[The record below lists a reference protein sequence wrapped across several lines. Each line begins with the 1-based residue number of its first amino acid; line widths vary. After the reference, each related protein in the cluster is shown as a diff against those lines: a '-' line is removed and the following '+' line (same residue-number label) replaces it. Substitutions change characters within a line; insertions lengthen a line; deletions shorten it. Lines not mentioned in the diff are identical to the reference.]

1 MTRDLRRNKSL
12 SLSLSL
18 YMEKPMFTGDLPVHK
33 RLSRFAVHEVG
44 TDLSH
49 LSPNERKAIPL
60 LIKVG
65 KLLDA
70 LYIRQM
76 WSGNEKLLER
86 LKDHNDKQLLTLFD
100 MYKGPWAREDS
111 STPFIADVPPRP
123 EGANFYP
130 EDMTKDEFEA
140 WVTGLNE
147 HDQKHAKGFY
157 SVIRRNNK
165 GELYHVP
172 YSNEYGDILLQV
184 ANLFKHASRLV
195 EDPSLSHFLY
205 MRALAFENNKY
216 LDSEVAWLKISKES
230 KFEITA
236 GPYEVYTDRLHGYKS
251 AFEFYLHMR
260 DFPSSKLLEKFSSS
274 LQYVE
279 DHLPIP
285 DEYKNRKLVA
295 PPIVVVNQLF
305 SSGDVAVPMTA
316 GCHQDRWLQARPHQE
331 YTGGQVCACAH
342 PDRPANDRRE
352 PAKIR
357 HVGVGGPFVLLAIVN
372 VMVTSVDAHKIHLCS
387 SRSDAFTTH
396 ILLHEVTHSN
406 GPHHIVNC
414 PEDTVRSRLQEFH
427 SQIEE
432 AKADIAGLFA
442 AALLIKSG
450 VIENVKPE
458 ELWVTFLAS
467 AFRTLRFGITGAHGA
482 GQAAQVN
489 YLLDAGGF
497 VHDASTG
504 RYSVDF
510 TRIEQAVS
518 DLTRDIMILQG
529 DGDKELVRA
538 FVTRYA
544 NNRPETCQTLERIEG
559 AGVPVD
565 IRPIYTVEKLFPHE
579 PEVEATEGGQ

>member
-1 MTRDLRRNKSL
+1 
-12 SLSLSL
+12 
-18 YMEKPMFTGDLPVHK
+18 
-33 RLSRFAVHEVG
+33 
-44 TDLSH
+44 
-49 LSPNERKAIPL
+49 
-60 LIKVG
+60 
-65 KLLDA
+65 
-70 LYIRQM
+70 
-76 WSGNEKLLER
+76 
-86 LKDHNDKQLLTLFD
+86 
-100 MYKGPWAREDS
+100 
-111 STPFIADVPPRP
+111 
-123 EGANFYP
+123 
-130 EDMTKDEFEA
+130 
-140 WVTGLNE
+140 
-147 HDQKHAKGFY
+147 
-157 SVIRRNNK
+157 
-165 GELYHVP
+165 
-172 YSNEYGDILLQV
+172 
-184 ANLFKHASRLV
+184 
-195 EDPSLSHFLY
+195 
-205 MRALAFENNKY
+205 
-216 LDSEVAWLKISKES
+216 
-230 KFEITA
+230 
-236 GPYEVYTDRLHGYKS
+236 
-251 AFEFYLHMR
+251 MR

-305 SSGDVAVPMTA
+305 AGGD
-316 GCHQDRWLQARPHQE
+316 GCHQDRRLQARPHQE
-331 YTGGQVCACAH
+331 CTGGQVCARAH

-352 PAKIR
+352 PAEIR
-357 HVGVGGPFVLLAIVN
+357 H
-372 VMVTSVDAHKIHLCS
+372 VTSVDAHKIHLCS

-396 ILLHEVTHSN
+396 ILLHEVCHSN

-458 ELWVTFLAS
+458 EFWVTFLAS
-467 AFRTLRFGITGAHGA
+467 AFRSIRFGITEAHGA
-482 GQAAQVN
+482 GQAAQFN
-489 YLLDAGGF
+489 YLLDTGGF

-518 DLTRDIMILQG
+518 DLTRDILILQG
-529 DGDKELVRA
+529 DGDKELVHA

-544 NNRPETCQTLERIEG
+544 NNRPETRRTLERIEG

-579 PEVEATEGGQ
+579 PEVEATEEKIARLLAEAGFL

>member
-1 MTRDLRRNKSL
+1 
-12 SLSLSL
+12 
-18 YMEKPMFTGDLPVHK
+18 MEKPMFTGDLPVHK
-33 RLSRFAVHEVG
+33 RLSRYAVHEVG

-216 LDSEVAWLKISKES
+216 LDSEVAWLNISKES

-305 SSGDVAVPMTA
+305 ASGDVAVPMTA
-316 GCHQDRWLQARPHQE
+316 AYNLPNDEDAIKIAGSKLVLIKNIQEGKFARVLTPIAQLTIAE
-331 YTGGQVCACAH
+331 NQL
-342 PDRPANDRRE
+342 
-352 PAKIR
+352 K
-357 HVGVGGPFVLLAIVN
+357 FV
-372 VMVTSVDAHKIHLCS
+372 T
-387 SRSDAFTTH
+387 SDAFTTH

-432 AKADIAGLFA
+432 AKAGAEGNSPTQLLIKTDIAGLFA